1 MTFHLALRHASRQ
14 LSKQVYRLSGVS
26 LITHGTN
33 INTKMLL
40 FSTSSSKYNKGVEIT
55 DVSYGGDSSTKVEL
69 VYNEEEDNENIPIA
83 PVKLEGSI
91 RDQAIS
97 KFKNKRWFLVKDRNV
112 DAVQKSFSFS
122 NFIDAFGFMTSVA
135 LVAEKMN
142 HHPEWFNVYNRVDIT
157 LSTHDAQ
164 GLSQLDIDLAGTI
177 DEFAERSNADVVEN
191 EDIDA
196 INDEDGY

>member
-1 MTFHLALRHASRQ
+1 MTFYLGLRHASRQ
-14 LSKQVYRLSGVS
+14 LSRQGYRLSGVS
-26 LITHGTN
+26 LITPSTS

-40 FSTSSSKYNKGVEIT
+40 FSTSSSRYNKGVETI

-69 VYNEEEDNENIPIA
+69 VYDEEKDDENVPIA
-83 PVKLEGSI
+83 PVKLEGSS
-91 RDQAIS
+91 RDQALL

-112 DAVQKSFSFS
+112 DAVQRSFSFS
-122 NFIDAFGFMTSVA
+122 NFIEAFGFMTSVA

-177 DEFAERSNADVVEN
+177 DEFAESRNADVIEK